1 MNLSFKTLLLLG
13 ISLELLILLISYLL
27 HPELGETFRY
37 AARYSGRLSAIVYLY
52 AFYQYAVSFPTPI
65 KDNFELR
72 NFIRLFAILHV
83 IHFGFLASNVFLNA
97 IPLETVKVIG
107 GALAY
112 LMIIVAPFLLHQV
125 KVPLQLIY
133 FYYVGLVMILT
144 YVARIKGDFE
154 GAEPYWLHYLAISVL
169 ILSFIGFG
177 FQIRKSMK
185 QAAS

>member
-1 MNLSFKTLLLLG
+1 MKASLRTLVLLG
-13 ISLELLILLISYLL
+13 VSIEILILLVSYLL
-27 HPELGETFRY
+27 YPEIGETFRY

-52 AFYQYAVSFPTPI
+52 AFYQYARSFPTPI

-72 NFIRLFAILHV
+72 NFIRLFAILHI

-112 LMIIVAPFLLHQV
+112 LMIVAAPFILHEISTR
-125 KVPLQLIY
+125 LQLVY

-154 GAEPYWLHYLAISVL
+154 GAEPFWFHYLAISVL
-169 ILSFIGFG
+169 ILSCIVFG
-177 FQIRKSMK
+177 LWIRKSSK
-185 QAAS
+185 QTAT